1 MGLLDKQIGGIS
13 EYFVSMEKLRDLNI
27 IKVNLPERWKSFN
40 SEDGKISVEISTHDV
55 ILANNQITQIP
66 VFWVYGKQSEVDFD
80 DLTIHIKS
88 IIKYNNDL
96 DNKKELFQEKGNEL
110 KKLFSELDLK
120 TLKTL
125 EFKYRKPKV
134 KKVNNV
140 KKEDKKEEVVEITNE
155 DNSKEEVVC

>member
-55 ILANNQITQIP
+55 ILPNNQITQIP